1 MREAETIELLIR
13 ERGKKGVPLE
23 RVYRLLYNPDLYL
36 KAYGKIYRND
46 GAMTPGAT
54 GETVDGMSLDKI
66 NAIIACIRDE
76 RYVWSPARRVY
87 IPKANGKKRPL
98 GLPPWSDKL
107 LQEVL
112 RMLLEAYYEPQF
124 SDHSHGFRPNLGCH
138 TALREISA
146 EWTAVTWFIEG
157 DISGCFDNINHE
169 VLLDILRE
177 NIHDERLIRLISNML
192 KAGYLEDWKY
202 NRTLSGTPQG
212 GVISPLLANIYLHK
226 LDDYVEKQLIPVW
239 TRGSGRKESQE
250 YKRVKDRMEYHRA
263 KGHVERAKALQ
274 QEMMRMPSKD
284 TEDPGFRRL
293 RYVRYADDFL
303 LGFIGP
309 KSEAEQIKEHIG
321 AFLRDTLKLEL
332 SEAKTLV
339 THART
344 ERAKFLGY
352 EVHTALENSRRANG
366 TRRSLNGRIG
376 LRIPEEVVKK
386 KCQDYM
392 SNGKPK
398 HRAERMIESDYT
410 ILESYQTEYRGV
422 VNYYRMAYNLR
433 RLSELKWIMERS
445 LVGTLAAKYKTTARA
460 IYRKYRTNAAIGG
473 RVYKVLQAR
482 AERPGKEPLVAT
494 WGGISLAWGTRAPL
508 NDQPRRIW
516 NKRTELEQRVLAE
529 ECEYCGSTE
538 DIEVHHI
545 RALKDLNRRSGKEMP
560 EWARLMIARK
570 RKTMVVC
577 RTCHQ
582 DITHGRP
589 MRLQQSGKGFMH
601 DAKGWQRSR
610 TRKAITMLESRVR

>member
-46 GAMTPGAT
+46 GAMTPGVT
-54 GETVDGMSLDKI
+54 EETVDSMSLDKI
-66 NAIIACIRDE
+66 NAIIECIHNE

-87 IPKANGKKRPL
+87 IPKSNGKKRPL

-124 SDHSHGFRPNLGCH
+124 SDRSHGFRPNRGCH
-138 TALREISA
+138 SALREISG
-146 EWTAVTWFIEG
+146 EWTGVTWFVEG
-157 DISGCFDNINHE
+157 DISGCFDHINHE

-177 NIHDERLIRLISNML
+177 GIHDERLIRLIGNML
-192 KAGYLEDWKY
+192 KAGYMEDWKY

-226 LDDYVEKQLIPVW
+226 LDEFVEKQLTPTW
-239 TRGSGRKESQE
+239 TRGNGRKASRE
-250 YKRVKDRMEYHRA
+250 YLRMKDRFEYHRA
-263 KGHVERAKALQ
+263 KGHTEQAKALQ
-274 QEMMRMPSKD
+274 QAMMRMPSKD

-293 RYVRYADDFL
+293 RYVRYADDFM

-309 KSEAEQIKEHIG
+309 KSEAEQIKEQIG
-321 AFLRDTLKLEL
+321 AFLRDALKLEL

-366 TRRSLNGRIG
+366 VRRSLNGRIG
-376 LRIPEEVVKK
+376 LRVPEEVVKQ
-386 KCQDYM
+386 KCQEYM
-392 SNGKPK
+392 RNGKPK
-398 HRAERMIESDYT
+398 HRAERMIDSDYT

-422 VNYYRMAYNLR
+422 VNYYSMAYNLR

-460 IYRKYRTNAAIGG
+460 IYRKYRTNATIGRKG
-473 RVYKVLQAR
+473 YKVLQAR
-482 AERPGKEPLVAT
+482 VERPGKEPLVAT

-516 NKRTELEQRVLAE
+516 NERTELEQRVLAE

-545 RALKDLNRRSGKEMP
+545 RALKDLNRRRGKEMP
-560 EWARLMIARK
+560 EWAKLMAARK

-589 MRLQQSGKGFMH
+589 LRNAPSGTGFMH
-601 DAKGWQRSR
+601 DAKGWHQSR
-610 TRKAITMLESRVR
+610 TRKAITILESRVR